1 MIRMLLVILGICVA
15 LIGLGLLYLSYTI
28 SSIDGAS
35 VAVPLSHDRVAP
47 ETLAQFQFTPWCGPQ
62 EDVRPFVSDE
72 RSFNN
77 CEILR
82 YRRGTRRHWLVHYTY
97 YEAEY
102 QLRDGSRVIGP
113 AIGPRPYTTPNFFIY
128 VPLTIAGVLLFVAGL
143 AVRSGRGRAVS
154 EPQLLGMVRDP

>member
-1 MIRMLLVILGICVA
+1 MIRMLLVVLGICVA

-28 SSIDGAS
+28 SSIDS
-35 VAVPLSHDRVAP
+35 AVLLSQDRIAP
-47 ETLAQFQFTPWCGPQ
+47 ETLAQFHFTPWCGPQ

-102 QLRDGSRVIGP
+102 QRRDGSRVTGP
-113 AIGPRPYTTPNFFIY
+113 AVGPRPYAMPNFFIY

-143 AVRSGRGRAVS
+143 VVRSGRGRAVS